1 MKNILFLT
9 PHLPSVQAGGAKF
22 TFLLLNELSKVAKID
37 LIYFKYNNETE
48 YIVPN
53 ENINVLRVM
62 KNSTLIKVI
71 HTLQHPFT
79 HPIFSVRFDFALLAF
94 IKHIMKIKNYD
105 LLYLDHS
112 QMFMYGK
119 YFPKIQKILMA
130 HDVMAQRYERCGNW
144 LSKKII
150 LSKEKELMSIPNSTV
165 FTFSEKD
172 NSIIMKKYGI
182 KAYSTDFFLNKDII
196 EAIPNNIE
204 RKIVLMGKWDRPD
217 NLDGLIW
224 FLDKVLSLLDKDIKI
239 LIYGKWM
246 PKNIME
252 RIKNDSRIEY
262 LGFVENPY
270 PNIANCLAMISPLFS
285 GAGVKVKVIEA
296 LACGTP
302 VIGTKIAFEGISKD
316 FSAFMTQ
323 VNNSYAFAKT
333 INTMSIS
340 VHERKEFKQK
350 FLQKYH
356 DKSIVKYIVLSGTEQ

>member
-37 LIYFKYNNETE
+37 LIYFKYNDETE

-53 ENINVLRVM
+53 ENIKVLRVM

-71 HTLQHPFT
+71 HTLQHPFI
-79 HPIFSVRFDFALLAF
+79 HPIFSVRFNYSLLKY
-94 IKHIMKIKNYD
+94 IKHITKINNYD

-150 LSKEKELMSIPNSTV
+150 LSKEKDLMNIPNSTV

-172 NSIIMKKYGI
+172 NTIIMGKYGV
-182 KAYSTDFFLNKDII
+182 KAYSTNFFLNKDII
-196 EAIPNNIE
+196 DATPNKIE
-204 RKIVLMGKWDRPD
+204 RKIVLMGKWNRPD
-217 NLDGLIW
+217 NLDGLVW
-224 FLDKVLSLLDKDIKI
+224 FLGNVSSLLDKDVKI
-239 LIYGKWM
+239 SIYGKWM
-246 PKNIME
+246 PENIIE
-252 RIKNDSRIEY
+252 RIKNDNRIEY
-262 LGFVENPY
+262 CGFAENPY
-270 PNIANCLAMISPLFS
+270 PDIANSLAMVSPLFS

-302 VIGTKIAFEGISKD
+302 VIGTEIAFEGISKEY
-316 FSAFMTQ
+316 STFMKQ
-323 VNNSYAFAKT
+323 VKKPEAFANM
-333 INTMSIS
+333 INTMDISIQS
-340 VHERKEFKQK
+340 RRKFKQML
-350 FLQKYH
+350 LQKYH
-356 DKSIVKYIVLSGTEQ
+356 NKNIVTHIIQPNN